1 MVGESPLLQT
11 DRTDTGRIIESI
23 VLQEVPLAWNRN
35 FQGALIT
42 VPGTTRP
49 HRVHSEFF
57 NAQDSLAVEVN
68 GQSRLA
74 NNVLLDGIDNNHK
87 TGLLTVLIPSADAI
101 ETVSV
106 TTSNY
111 DAEFGRA
118 GGAVTAVTLKSG
130 TNQFNG
136 SATRRRLH

>member
-1 MVGESPLLQT
+1 M
-11 DRTDTGRIIESI
+11 
-23 VLQEVPLAWNRN
+23 
-35 FQGALIT
+35 
-42 VPGTTRP
+42 
-49 HRVHSEFF
+49 HSEFF
-57 NAQDSLAVEVN
+57 NSQDSLSTEVN

-74 NNVLLDGIDNNHK
+74 NNVLLEGIDNNHK
-87 TGLLTVLIPSADAI
+87 TGLLTILFPSADAI

-130 TNQFNG
+130 TNQFKG
-136 SATRRRLH
+136 SAFAASPASSSGGPATMRSMAGQWWGLRRVSRGIGPSARPRSRRC

>member
-1 MVGESPLLQT
+1 VV
-11 DRTDTGRIIESI
+11 R
-23 VLQEVPLAWNRN
+23 
-35 FQGALIT
+35 
-42 VPGTTRP
+42 
-49 HRVHSEFF
+49 
-57 NAQDSLAVEVN
+57 
-68 GQSRLA
+68 
-74 NNVLLDGIDNNHK
+74 HK

-130 TNQFNG
+130 TNQVKG
-136 SATRRRLH
+136 SGFVSGYTEATVATGFLWSTELPEK